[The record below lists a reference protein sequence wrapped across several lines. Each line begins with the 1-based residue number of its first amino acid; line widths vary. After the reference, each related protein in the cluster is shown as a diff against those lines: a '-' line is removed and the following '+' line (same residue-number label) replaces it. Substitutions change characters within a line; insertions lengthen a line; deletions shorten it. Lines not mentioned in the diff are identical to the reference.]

1 MPSLAR
7 RRAPAFTPGMAS
19 VLLVLVTAAGLSTAS
34 GARAEE
40 SSVTVHELDPKTGL
54 ALERPDQSLTY
65 LVPGA
70 GVSLLGGKVSGLSGL
85 VELSLTHYKEPRIPS
100 FGYGAFTQLEMFQ
113 GKNFRTS
120 LGAQVSLGPAG
131 AELGLAL
138 RAGNG
143 EYATTLS
150 PHLGAFL
157 SIGYFVVGFR
167 ISPAIV
173 AFPSNEPS
181 YGLESAFSF
190 TFKLPIAIQGRD
202 PTGWAIQATG
212 RRW

>member
-1 MPSLAR
+1 MPSPAR
-7 RRAPAFTPGMAS
+7 RRALACSLAPAS
-19 VLLVLVTAAGLSTAS
+19 IVTRLALSSAPRAAH
-34 GARAEE
+34 AEE
-40 SSVTVHELDPKTGL
+40 TSVTVHELDPKTGL
-54 ALERPDQSLTY
+54 ALEQPDQSLTY

-70 GVSLLGGKVSGLSGL
+70 GVSLIGGAVSGLSGG
-85 VELSLTHYKEPRIPS
+85 VELSVMHYQEPRIPS
-100 FGYGAFTQLEMFQ
+100 FGYGAFTQLELFQ

-120 LGAQVSLGPAG
+120 LGAQVSAGPAG
-131 AELGLAL
+131 VELGLAL

-167 ISPAIV
+167 VSPVLV

-181 YGLESAFSF
+181 YGLETAFSF
-190 TFKLPIAIQGRD
+190 TFKLPIAIQGHD